1 MCRTAGKQA
10 RHAVGQPRGG
20 GEAVVE
26 GGKHSSTSTKMVLTR
41 TTCRGAAR
49 TIARIPSTAACTRMR
64 IASSVSFLFRANV
77 CHLPTKI
84 WTFCRLPWALPTLH
98 SVSLTLPEPLIVKPM
113 PPESSGAAEVSA
125 WPAPAVPQAAAGA
138 QNSPGG
144 GKLRVHSDHVT

>member
-1 MCRTAGKQA
+1 M
-10 RHAVGQPRGG
+10 
-20 GEAVVE
+20 E

-64 IASSVSFLFRANV
+64 IASSVCWLLRLNV
-77 CHLPTKI
+77 CHLPMEI
-84 WTFCRLPWALPTLH
+84 WTFCRLPRALPTLH

-125 WPAPAVPQAAAGA
+125 WPAPAVPQRLVFSG
-138 QNSPGG
+138 P
-144 GKLRVHSDHVT
+144 T

>member
-1 MCRTAGKQA
+1 M
-10 RHAVGQPRGG
+10 
-20 GEAVVE
+20 E

-113 PPESSGAAEVSA
+113 QPESAGAAEVS
-125 WPAPAVPQAAAGA
+125 PGPLQRSRTPPRAPKIARGA
-138 QNSPGG
+138 EN
-144 GKLRVHSDHVT
+144 